1 MEGEEHDKAGMEL
14 EILYDKIGQ
23 LQVEK
28 WGKSISQQFDSNKDG
43 KLSKAEL
50 TAALKSLPKKKPK
63 TMPPGNEFG
72 SAYDPKMFSQVLRCV
87 VLLDTQVLS
96 S

>member
-1 MEGEEHDKAGMEL
+1 MEWGTL
-14 EILYDKIGQ
+14 EKLTFGSC
-23 LQVEK
+23 QVEK
-28 WGKSISQQFDSNKDG
+28 WGKSVFQQFDSNKDG

-72 SAYDPKMFSQVLRCV
+72 SAYDPEMFSQVLRRVV